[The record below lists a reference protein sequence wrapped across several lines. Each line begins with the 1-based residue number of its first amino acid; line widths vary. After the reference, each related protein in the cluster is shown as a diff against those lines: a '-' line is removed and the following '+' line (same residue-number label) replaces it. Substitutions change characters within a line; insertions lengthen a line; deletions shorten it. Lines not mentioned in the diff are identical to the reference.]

1 MALSPGLK
9 VAGSAMTSVAEGLQA
24 IPELLDK
31 DEELQLRRAERPLT
45 LEEARLRI
53 QKTREDLNK
62 PHFTTHGMYERDPV
76 TGKYTYTQTEDQK
89 RYSAKEAEMGAL
101 ATWGDYPEGTPQ
113 RRYFEA
119 VLSKLTGTR
128 EAKTPYTAQLWQKY
142 YRGETTEAEE
152 MILKQELAKSVKP
165 VPESGRLGST
175 LPYVE
180 LPPRPGGG
188 APAPTPEVSPGSAG
202 PQGMSA
208 PSTTPAQPLEA
219 SYAAWFRQAGREWA
233 EHVIEGMAAENH
245 PNAEIAMK
253 GFWRAYPSQAEAAPQ
268 PSAAR
273 ATRAPVPATA
283 PTASTP
289 NEQALTQS
297 YAAWFRGAGE
307 PYARQVLAGMVKGQ
321 HANAPLAMEGF
332 TLAYPT
338 SGLRIPS
345 RETAPAPG
353 TPAAS
358 QPAVP
363 TPTPLPPGTLPAPQP
378 ATPAPLGPG
387 PSPAYQAR
395 QEQARL
401 RSEQAQLKVASDPRN
416 VQARALFA
424 QGQVPSATYLTNPP
438 EAQARIDQAVLE
450 AKTEEA
456 ARKPL
461 RSAERTSFVNPET
474 LTTPAVQTWAEA
486 RQKGLVLLAKE
497 DAAAVRLG
505 NVLYSKLNRAQE
517 TLERLVETD
526 PAWQALKSV
535 TGFDER
541 TREAT
546 LLGAQNSMQTNPL
559 VRQLQS
565 DLSEMGISY
574 GMFVSGLK
582 GRPAERILERTTA
595 GLPGLDTR
603 LFHAGGSNWLQ
614 TALNLVSTGRL
625 PDLPRTITA
634 QLEMMKDVTRTV
646 QESFLESAG
655 AMTADV
661 AAERRLT
668 RMQRILELTRPE
680 PPAPAPTPAPGRR
693 TTGPEVLPEALRQ
706 TLPALWKA
714 LTP

>member
-1 MALSPGLK
+1 
-9 VAGSAMTSVAEGLQA
+9 VAEGLQS
-24 IPELLDK
+24 IPALADQ
-31 DEELQLRRAERPLT
+31 DEELAAKRELRPLT

-53 QKTREDLNK
+53 QKTRDDLNK
-62 PHFTTHGMYERDPV
+62 PHFTTHGMYERDPA
-76 TGKYTYTQTEDQK
+76 TGKYTYTQTDEQK
-89 RYSAKEAEMGAL
+89 KTSAKEAEMGLL
-101 ATWGDYPEGTPQ
+101 AQWGDYPEGSPQ
-113 RRYFEA
+113 RRFYEA
-119 VLSKLTGTR
+119 RLAQLTGTR

-142 YRGETTEAEE
+142 YRGETSEAEE
-152 MILKQELAKSVKP
+152 MILKQELAKSFKP
-165 VPESGRLGST
+165 VPESGRVGST
-175 LPYVE
+175 LPSVE

-188 APAPTPEVSPGSAG
+188 APAPT
-202 PQGMSA
+202 
-208 PSTTPAQPLEA
+208 T
-219 SYAAWFRQAGREWA
+219 
-233 EHVIEGMAAENH
+233 
-245 PNAEIAMK
+245 
-253 GFWRAYPSQAEAAPQ
+253 EAAPPVSQ
-268 PSAAR
+268 A
-273 ATRAPVPATA
+273 VPA
-283 PTASTP
+283 PGS
-289 NEQALTQS
+289 
-297 YAAWFRGAGE
+297 
-307 PYARQVLAGMVKGQ
+307 
-321 HANAPLAMEGF
+321 
-332 TLAYPT
+332 
-338 SGLRIPS
+338 
-345 RETAPAPG
+345 TAPAPSQGTSPTTTLSAAENAMANKYAKWFHDAGEQYATQTMEGMRQGNHPNTRAAYLGFTRAYPGGSAPASPGAPG
-353 TPAAS
+353 TP
-358 QPAVP
+358 PV
-363 TPTPLPPGTLPAPQP
+363 TAPQ
-378 ATPAPLGPG
+378 ATPAPQGPG

-401 RSEQAQLKVASDPRN
+401 RQEQAQLKIAGDPRN

-424 QGQVPSATYLTNPP
+424 TGGVPSPLYLANPP

-486 RQKGLVLLAKE
+486 RAKGLILLAKE
-497 DAAAVRLG
+497 DAASVRLG

-526 PAWQALKSV
+526 PAWQALKGV
-535 TGFDER
+535 TGLGAR
-541 TREAT
+541 GREAA
-546 LLGAQNSMQTNPL
+546 LLGAQNSMQVNPL

-595 GLPGLDTR
+595 GLPGLDVR

-668 RMQRILELTRPE
+668 RMQRILELTRGE
-680 PPAPAPTPAPGRR
+680 APAPAPTPTLAPGAR
-693 TTGPEVLPEALRQ
+693 TTGPEVLPEALKE
-706 TLPALWKA
+706 TLPELWKA